1 MHCYTLQKM
10 KKVTLL
16 NLENSNTVPQNEF
29 RPRCSK
35 CGAVEAEYQR
45 LHGQLDPKDPQF
57 GNKVHELF
65 QAAEI
70 DRMGGLGKKIALLTY
85 LVENE
90 LAPALP
96 GAIKFHPEPL
106 HMFSLVSIYMDD
118 PQAVKLLPTVLEYE
132 VIKYPDDQM
141 AMAQAEA
148 FGGPI
153 VVRLEMDRNDPA
165 EAEKR
170 WQSGRELQPEAHSN
184 RENAHRLFRLVELKA
199 KRNHRVN
206 VCTHAMEKVTL
217 FYLERPDIKISMQ
230 IYFNEKDQLY
240 FDGYDIGKT
249 VEDLTGDSDYEYI
262 YTIEPEDVHKFYP
275 VFNLK
280 DGDKSGLLQAIKIEF
295 SVNEAYSLFG
305 KFMQSNNIKF
315 SKFIY

>member
-10 KKVTLL
+10 KKVNLL

-29 RPRCSK
+29 RSRCSK

-106 HMFSLVSIYMDD
+106 QMFSLVSIYMDD

-132 VIKYPDDQM
+132 LTKYPDDQM

-148 FGGPI
+148 FLAPI
-153 VVRLEMDRNDPA
+153 EAMLKMNRNDPA
-165 EAEKR
+165 EAEKS
-170 WQSGRELQPEAHSN
+170 WLSGRELQPEAHSN

-199 KRNHRVN
+199 KRNRRVN
-206 VCTHAMEKVTL
+206 VCTTEMEKVTL
-217 FYLERPDIKISMQ
+217 FSLEKSNIKISMQ

-240 FDGYDIGKT
+240 FDGYDTGKF
-249 VEDLTGDSDYEYI
+249 VEKTFGDSDYEYI
-262 YTIEPEDVHKFYP
+262 YTI
-275 VFNLK
+275 
-280 DGDKSGLLQAIKIEF
+280 
-295 SVNEAYSLFG
+295 
-305 KFMQSNNIKF
+305 
-315 SKFIY
+315 